1 MCSRSPAAVSRER
14 NSTQYIQRMFLSE
27 RKGKVIP
34 CRRTEDRKGTGSKG
48 GESGARNLEAERGAS
63 VPV

>member
-1 MCSRSPAAVSRER
+1 MCSRPPAAVSSER
-14 NSTQYIQRMFLSE
+14 NSTQCIQRVFLSE

-34 CRRTEDRKGTGSKG
+34 CRRTEDGKGTGSEG
-48 GESGARNLEAERGAS
+48 GESGARNLEAERGTS